1 MTKRRLITR
10 SEKETIFIAEKI
22 ALEFQG
28 KEIVLLTGDLGAGKT
43 VFTKG
48 IALGLG
54 LENINQVCSPSYT
67 LLNVYKAKY
76 DIYHLDF
83 YRLTRAE
90 TGDLGWEDHIGSG
103 VIVVEWAEKI
113 DYQGKA
119 LRIKI
124 EIGGEEERI
133 FEIES

>member
-10 SEKETIFIAEKI
+10 SEKETIFFAEKM
-22 ALEFQG
+22 ALKFQG
-28 KEIVLLTGDLGAGKT
+28 TEIVLLTGDLGAGKT

-67 LLNVYKAKY
+67 LLNVYKAKH

-90 TGDLGWEDHIGSG
+90 TEDLGWEDHIGSG

>member
-10 SEKETIFIAEKI
+10 SEKETIFLAEKI

-28 KEIVLLTGDLGAGKT
+28 REIVLLTGDLGAGKT

-90 TGDLGWEDHIGSG
+90 TEDLGWEDHIGSG
-103 VIVVEWAEKI
+103 VIVVEWAEKT

>member
-1 MTKRRLITR
+1 MTKKRVITR
-10 SEKETIFIAEKI
+10 SEKETIFFAEKM
-22 ALEFQG
+22 ALNFQG

-83 YRLTRAE
+83 YRLTREE
-90 TGDLGWEDHIGSG
+90 TEDLGWEDHIGNG
-103 VIVVEWAEKI
+103 VIVMEWAEKI